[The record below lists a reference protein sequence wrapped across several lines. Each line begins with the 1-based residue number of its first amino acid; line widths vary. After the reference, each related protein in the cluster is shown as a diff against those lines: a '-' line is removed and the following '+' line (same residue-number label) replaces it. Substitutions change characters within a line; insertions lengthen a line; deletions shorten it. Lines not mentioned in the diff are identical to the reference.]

1 MPESHPLTP
10 TGPKWEHALQ
20 VARRALARHQSRV
33 GLLHDPDT
41 VLAVL
46 AWTHWSL
53 PGAGDSGSLVSI
65 VHTSTPPAQLPPGD
79 VYTLQLLKPLQQEI
93 PDRIAKTVMDAR
105 MDDFYTEGMDVQQG
119 PPEPG
124 QPRDQVDIAVKISFD
139 DVLVQ
144 CPVCGRTQ
152 ITLLWDLV
160 RVTAYCSEDHTW
172 WTPNPTAGLE
182 LWEQIK
188 DAATTPPPA

>member
-1 MPESHPLTP
+1 MQEPHPLTP
-10 TGPKWEHALQ
+10 TTPEWEHASR

-33 GLLHDPDT
+33 GLLQEPDS

-53 PGAGDSGSLVSI
+53 PGQGDSGPTISI
-65 VHTSTPPAQLPPGD
+65 APTTTPPSQLPPGD
-79 VYTLQLLKPLQQEI
+79 AYTLQLLEPLRREI
-93 PDRIAKTVMDAR
+93 PDWIAQAVVGAR
-105 MDDFYTEGMDVQQG
+105 MDDLYTEHSGVQQG

-124 QPRDQVDIAVKISFD
+124 QPRDRVDIAVEISFN

-152 ITLLWDLV
+152 VTLLWDLV
-160 RVTAYCSEDHTW
+160 VVTANCPEGHAW
-172 WTPNPTAGLE
+172 WTPKPIGGREVWQQVKSVA
-182 LWEQIK
+182 
-188 DAATTPPPA
+188 TPPPT